1 MIKARV
7 SLNTFLINLSFHFRI
22 LAWKYDMLA
31 SPGFDCIEVCDFND
45 RDENK
50 NDDSSLDNE
59 NDENNDVDKH

>member
-1 MIKARV
+1 
-7 SLNTFLINLSFHFRI
+7 
-22 LAWKYDMLA
+22 MLA